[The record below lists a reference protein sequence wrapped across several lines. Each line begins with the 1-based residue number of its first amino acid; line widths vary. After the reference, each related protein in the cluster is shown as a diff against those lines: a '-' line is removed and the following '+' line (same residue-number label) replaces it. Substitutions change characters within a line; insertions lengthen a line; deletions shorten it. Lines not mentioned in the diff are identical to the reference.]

1 MYQSIIRDPGGNG
14 LIRIQ
19 PAVCGQ
25 YSAIVNGSI
34 LIVPPGTIAFVAI
47 NGTLSRPYG
56 PGRYEIFTGVD
67 YSVQPPAEAVP
78 HLPEW
83 KQCC

>member
-25 YSAIVNGSI
+25 YSAIVNGQDK
-34 LIVPPGTIAFVAI
+34 G
-47 NGTLSRPYG
+47 
-56 PGRYEIFTGVD
+56 
-67 YSVQPPAEAVP
+67 
-78 HLPEW
+78 
-83 KQCC
+83 

>member
-19 PAVCGQ
+19 PDVCGQ

-34 LIVPPGTIAFVAI
+34 LVVPPGTTA
-47 NGTLSRPYG
+47 
-56 PGRYEIFTGVD
+56 
-67 YSVQPPAEAVP
+67 
-78 HLPEW
+78 
-83 KQCC
+83 C